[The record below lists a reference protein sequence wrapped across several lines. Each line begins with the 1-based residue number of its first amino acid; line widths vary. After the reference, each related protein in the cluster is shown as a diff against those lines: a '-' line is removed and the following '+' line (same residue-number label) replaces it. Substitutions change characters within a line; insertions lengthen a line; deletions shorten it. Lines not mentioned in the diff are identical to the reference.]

1 MDKPLSNFDL
11 IHQIAKEMGER
22 ANVKDLDAVD
32 YMSNIEDLFENK
44 GHCIL
49 FNRNEED
56 PNGVGHWNV
65 LIRSPKNGVIFF
77 DSFGDIITKQK
88 LLDLLKQKYA
98 AVTENLKQYQ
108 NYGKSAVCGR
118 YCLFCIAVN
127 KILKGADI
135 NQIEQLLDMKRDN
148 ESYDQFILRNTT

>member
-1 MDKPLSNFDL
+1 MQKPLSNFDL

-22 ANVKDLDAVD
+22 ANVKDLEAVD
-32 YMSNIEDLFENK
+32 YMDNIEELFNGK

-49 FNRNEED
+49 FNRNPED

-65 LIRSPKNGVIFF
+65 LIRSPKGVIYF
-77 DSFGDIITKQK
+77 DSFGDPITNQK

-108 NYGKSAVCGR
+108 DYGKSAVCGR

-135 NQIEQLLDMKRDN
+135 NQIEALLDMKKDN
-148 ESYDQFILRNTT
+148 ESYDQFILRNTV